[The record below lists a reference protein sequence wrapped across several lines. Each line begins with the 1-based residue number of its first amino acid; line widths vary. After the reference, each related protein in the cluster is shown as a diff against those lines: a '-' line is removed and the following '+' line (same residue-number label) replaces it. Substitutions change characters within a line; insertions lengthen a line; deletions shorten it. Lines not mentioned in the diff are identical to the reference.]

1 MSARR
6 KPFQP
11 GAVLCEVL
19 VGACRASGSVCDA
32 WREEPGTHTS
42 TTPVA
47 TCGQSGDDTGQARL
61 KHRKRMTPRDAVLS
75 KGTRHGTRARCRRR
89 GARAE
94 TVAV

>member
-1 MSARR
+1 MSARS

-19 VGACRASGSVCDA
+19 VGACRASSSVCDA
-32 WREEPGTHTS
+32 WREEPGTHKS
-42 TTPVA
+42 AARVA

-61 KHRKRMTPRDAVLS
+61 KRRKRMTPRDAVLS
-75 KGTRHGTRARCRRR
+75 DEARHGTRARCRRR